1 MKKIFYFVLI
11 AIFATSCKGIYIPY
25 ATNHFGAQS
34 QVVLDKAN
42 FRVVRNVEVIVDF
55 DNTNMRRAEAEKS
68 AYGELLREAQL
79 TGSQVLINVVIEEVL
94 RKGWHRHQ
102 YVAARATIIEF
113 LDENGNPTI
122 SEPYKNIS
130 SLSSSQ
136 ESQNKQE
143 KYTTTTQKD
152 VNKSAVTKTT
162 PTKSPAKPKTT
173 TETKQTE
180 TATKPTTTATAPKTT
195 PATVP
200 TTTSSSKS
208 NVTYTYRNKTQQL
221 EFLASTHDVITRSHM
236 GQKVYR
242 KYLTLYQ
249 QYITNNELVQEFS
262 SIQEVVLN
270 YLQNHTPQELDRALN
285 EAKTYD
291 EILSVFKHFAK

>member
-1 MKKIFYFVLI
+1 MKKIFYFALI

-113 LDENGNPTI
+113 LDENGNPTVSKSYRPTNTHTTVTAQPI
-122 SEPYKNIS
+122 KNS
-130 SLSSSQ
+130 NTNVSVQ
-136 ESQNKQE
+136 EVE
-143 KYTTTTQKD
+143 
-152 VNKSAVTKTT
+152 T
-162 PTKSPAKPKTT
+162 PTHQPA
-173 TETKQTE
+173 Q
-180 TATKPTTTATAPKTT
+180 
-195 PATVP
+195 
-200 TTTSSSKS
+200 
-208 NVTYTYRNKTQQL
+208 
-221 EFLASTHDVITRSHM
+221 I
-236 GQKVYR
+236 G
-242 KYLTLYQ
+242 
-249 QYITNNELVQEFS
+249 
-262 SIQEVVLN
+262 
-270 YLQNHTPQELDRALN
+270 RAH
-285 EAKTYD
+285 
-291 EILSVFKHFAK
+291 V

>member
-11 AIFATSCKGIYIPY
+11 AIVATSCKGIYIPY

-113 LDENGNPTI
+113 LDENGNPTV
-122 SEPYKNIS
+122 SESYRPTNTH
-130 SLSSSQ
+130 
-136 ESQNKQE
+136 
-143 KYTTTTQKD
+143 TTTVTAQPIKNSSTNVSVQEVETTNSQPISPMASAEDIQKCEQ
-152 VNKSAVTKTT
+152 VHKQIVKLSEHYYGGLVLKKYNNIYKSM
-162 PTKSPAKPKTT
+162 P
-173 TETKQTE
+173 QTE
-180 TATKPTTTATAPKTT
+180 ENMLNLQKIQYVVISYLNSKGRAYPT
-195 PATVP
+195 
-200 TTTSSSKS
+200 
-208 NVTYTYRNKTQQL
+208 L
-221 EFLASTHDVITRSHM
+221 EKELKNAASIEEE
-236 GQKVYR
+236 
-242 KYLTLYQ
+242 
-249 QYITNNELVQEFS
+249 IA
-262 SIQEVVLN
+262 I
-270 YLQNHTPQELDRALN
+270 
-285 EAKTYD
+285 
-291 EILSVFKHFAK
+291 ILSYYKE

>member
-11 AIFATSCKGIYIPY
+11 AIVATSCKGIYIPY

-113 LDENGNPTI
+113 LDENGNPTV
-122 SEPYKNIS
+122 SESYRPTNTLTTVTAQPIKSSNANVSVQEVETIKTQPIQKAPTEAELKAIKIKEEIQKIKQTHKSIIKLTSAFPYSTAYDIYEKLYKKLLNTEENLQTIRKIQPVVILYLNSRGTAFPQIEKQLKN
-130 SLSSSQ
+130 SSSIEEQINIFLSYSQ
-136 ESQNKQE
+136 E
-143 KYTTTTQKD
+143 
-152 VNKSAVTKTT
+152 
-162 PTKSPAKPKTT
+162 
-173 TETKQTE
+173 
-180 TATKPTTTATAPKTT
+180 
-195 PATVP
+195 
-200 TTTSSSKS
+200 
-208 NVTYTYRNKTQQL
+208 
-221 EFLASTHDVITRSHM
+221 H
-236 GQKVYR
+236 
-242 KYLTLYQ
+242 
-249 QYITNNELVQEFS
+249 
-262 SIQEVVLN
+262 
-270 YLQNHTPQELDRALN
+270 
-285 EAKTYD
+285 
-291 EILSVFKHFAK
+291 

>member
-113 LDENGNPTI
+113 LDENGNPTV
-122 SEPYKNIS
+122 SESYRPSNTH
-130 SLSSSQ
+130 
-136 ESQNKQE
+136 
-143 KYTTTTQKD
+143 TTTVTTQPIK
-152 VNKSAVTKTT
+152 N
-162 PTKSPAKPKTT
+162 
-173 TETKQTE
+173 
-180 TATKPTTTATAPKTT
+180 
-195 PATVP
+195 
-200 TTTSSSKS
+200 SST
-208 NVTYTYRNKTQQL
+208 NV
-221 EFLASTHDVITRSHM
+221 S
-236 GQKVYR
+236 
-242 KYLTLYQ
+242 
-249 QYITNNELVQEFS
+249 VQEVETTNSQPTSPMASAEDIQKCKRGHKQLVKLTYHYTKDWLFKKYNNIYKSMPQTQENILNLQKIQYVVISYLRSQGTAFPQIENQLKNAS
-262 SIQEVVLN
+262 SME
-270 YLQNHTPQELDRALN
+270 E
-285 EAKTYD
+285 
-291 EILSVFKHFAK
+291 EIAVFLSYYKEH

>member
-11 AIFATSCKGIYIPY
+11 AIVATSCKGIYIPY

-113 LDENGNPTI
+113 LDENGNPTV
-122 SEPYKNIS
+122 SESYRPTNTH
-130 SLSSSQ
+130 
-136 ESQNKQE
+136 
-143 KYTTTTQKD
+143 TTT
-152 VNKSAVTKTT
+152 VTAQPIKN
-162 PTKSPAKPKTT
+162 
-173 TETKQTE
+173 
-180 TATKPTTTATAPKTT
+180 
-195 PATVP
+195 
-200 TTTSSSKS
+200 SST
-208 NVTYTYRNKTQQL
+208 NV
-221 EFLASTHDVITRSHM
+221 S
-236 GQKVYR
+236 
-242 KYLTLYQ
+242 
-249 QYITNNELVQEFS
+249 VQEVETTNS
-262 SIQEVVLN
+262 QPTSPMASAEDIQKCEQVHKQIIKLTN
-270 YLQNHTPQELDRALN
+270 YYSGGQ
-285 EAKTYD
+285 
-291 EILSVFKHFAK
+291 VFKKYNNIYKYMPQTQENILNLQKIQYVVISYLNSKGNACPNLEKELKNAPSTEAEIAIFLSYYKE